1 MEMYKRKMA
10 ITYFF
15 TTISN
20 FLEFFSSIHFP
31 HPQTQFVFTVY
42 NLVSCFFS
50 LYITSYSFYPLFE
63 LFLNIVSDCIMFYYM
78 AFPKFLHIPLVLP
91 VFNVINRAVVTY
103 LLWKKCHCSVSH
115 SWPEFQKQNYLKAL
129 VKLLFEKSMII
140 HTKEVPE
147 E

>member
-1 MEMYKRKMA
+1 MCPLGGWVEDIENMEMYKRKMA

-63 LFLNIVSDCIMFYYM
+63 LFLNIVSDCIIFYHM
-78 AFPKFLHIPLVLP
+78 AFPKF
-91 VFNVINRAVVTY
+91 T
-103 LLWKKCHCSVSH
+103 SH
-115 SWPEFQKQNYLKAL
+115 SPCVASFQCHKQGCGYYTFC
-129 VKLLFEKSMII
+129 VKNAIVLCHILGLNSRSR
-140 HTKEVPE
+140 TT
-147 E
+147 